1 MNTTLSP
8 RQQAIAD
15 GEPFYFTGVPCH
27 RGHLSKRFL
36 GGGCVA
42 CHEYI
47 PVARRPARLALN
59 WLQLTEAQLERW
71 YARIDQIRQFGRL
84 HRKHKPLQE
93 FPIVY
98 QPRMHEV
105 L

>member
-1 MNTTLSP
+1 MNTTRSP

-15 GEPFYFTGVPCH
+15 GESFYFTGVPCH

-42 CHEYI
+42 CHEYV
-47 PVARRPARLALN
+47 PVAQQPPRLGVD
-59 WLQLTEAQLERW
+59 WPQLTEQQLDAW
-71 YARIDQIRQFGRL
+71 YTLIDHIRQHGRP
-84 HRKHKPLQE
+84 HRKHKPLKE